1 MTLGKKIYG
10 GFGIMIALLLMF
22 AFYSVSEMAS
32 VTDNYEKILD
42 HDVKQMDRAAL
53 IQKEMA
59 MQGMFLRAYISER
72 DNSLVPIIEEHQQLL
87 KDAVQ
92 ELNASTDNEEMLT
105 LLEEI
110 NQHIKVYD
118 QGAKEVIEDVK
129 TGKFLEADKLM
140 NLQVRDAS
148 IGIEIASQQISDYQ
162 AEQLNQ
168 KQATSTLKAESAKRG
183 LVTSTII
190 DIVLA
195 LGLAFFIKRSITTP
209 IRKLVS
215 SVSVVAG
222 GDLTQENLLIKSKDE
237 IRELAFAFN
246 KMKDNLRTLLGSMND
261 NALHV
266 TASAEELSAST
277 QEVSQASDE
286 MSTNMESVS
295 QGARISATSA
305 KESSFAMEETAE
317 GVYRVAESTQVL
329 NESAADTEKLA
340 RERGEAIKLANDQM
354 AVIYESSRLTSD
366 LIGRLSKQ
374 TIEIE
379 NITNVITNLTE
390 QTNLLA
396 LNAAI
401 EAARAGEHGKG
412 FAVVADE
419 VRTLA
424 EQSKASANQIVTL
437 TAGIQADT
445 KNVEQAV
452 SDSLL
457 NVEEGV
463 KVIDEAG
470 EAFVTIIEAIQAMGM
485 QIEGISA
492 ATQQISAS
500 TEEVSASIQEIATQ
514 ADEASSQ
521 TAQSLSAAHGQAA
534 TIGEINSVA
543 QDLSR
548 QAINL
553 QEIIQE
559 FKV

>member
-10 GFGIMIALLLMF
+10 GFGIMIVLLLMF

-32 VTDNYEKILD
+32 VTNNYEKILSQD
-42 HDVKQMDRAAL
+42 IKQMDRAEL

-72 DNSLVPIIEEHQQLL
+72 DNLTLSAFEEHQQLL
-87 KDAVQ
+87 RETVQ
-92 ELNASTDNEEMLT
+92 ELRASSDPNEETT
-105 LLEEI
+105 LLDEI
-110 NQHIKVYD
+110 DQQIVVYNE
-118 QGAKEVIEDVK
+118 GAKEIIGNVK
-129 TGKFLEADKLM
+129 AGKYLEADKLM
-140 NLQVRDAS
+140 NLAVRDAS
-148 IGIEIASQQISDYQ
+148 IGIEVAAQEIGDYQ
-162 AEQLNQ
+162 AEQLQ
-168 KQATSTLKAESAKRG
+168 QRQADSTEKAASAKSG
-183 LVTSTII
+183 LIISTVVDVI
-190 DIVLA
+190 LA
-195 LGLAFFIKRSITTP
+195 LLLAFFIKQSITRP

-215 SVSVVAG
+215 NVSVVAD
-222 GDLTQENLLIKSKDE
+222 GDLTQEDVVIKSKDE
-237 IRELAFAFN
+237 IRELATAFN
-246 KMKDNLRTLLGSMND
+246 RMKDNLRTLIGSIND

-277 QEVSQASDE
+277 EEVAQASHE
-286 MSTNMESVS
+286 MNSNMDRVA
-295 QGARISATSA
+295 QGAQISATSA

-340 RERGEAIKLANDQM
+340 RERGEAVSLANNQM
-354 AVIYESSRLTSD
+354 AVIYESSRLTSE

-452 SDSLL
+452 ANSML

-470 EAFVTIIEAIQAMGM
+470 EAFKSIIESIQAMSL

-492 ATQQISAS
+492 ATEEISAS
-500 TEEVSASIQEIATQ
+500 TEEVSASVQEIATQ
-514 ADEASSQ
+514 ADEASNQ
-521 TAQSLSAAHGQAA
+521 TEESLAAAQGQAE

-543 QDLSR
+543 QDLSH
-548 QAINL
+548 QAIKL